1 MSPSRPSGA
10 ASAGC
15 ALVTLLLVLGIGFGA
30 YLALNAGVGAVRGG
44 DRLLGNRTLAVHVS
58 LPPERVRL
66 PEGLQHSGWLPVTVQ
81 IHDPT
86 AAQLLLSVGMDLSQ
100 IVLFVAVLW
109 LLRGIARSVRDGD
122 PFGSANVRRLRAIG
136 FWLVAGGVAV
146 EVVNTSLRTALYN
159 QLPANQFGNIGTS
172 GFNIPG
178 NFLLAGLGAF
188 ILAEVF
194 AHGLRLRE
202 DVEGTV

>member
-10 ASAGC
+10 ASAGYV
-15 ALVTLLLVLGIGFGA
+15 LVTLLLVLGIGFGA
-30 YLALNAGVGAVRGG
+30 YLALDAGIGAARGG
-44 DRLLGNRTLAVHVS
+44 DRLLGNRTLDVQVE
-58 LPPERVRL
+58 LPPGRVHF
-66 PEGLQHSGWLPVTVQ
+66 PEGIQHTGWLPVKVQ

-86 AAQLLLSVGMDLSQ
+86 ATQLLFSVGMDLSQ
-100 IVLFVAVLW
+100 IVLFVGVFW

-122 PFGSANVRRLRAIG
+122 PFGPANVRRLRAIG

-146 EVVNTSLRTALYN
+146 EIVDASLRTALYDR
-159 QLPANQFGNIGTS
+159 LPATFGHIGTR
-172 GFNIPG
+172 GFGIPG

>member
-1 MSPSRPSGA
+1 LSPSRPSGA
-10 ASAGC
+10 ARTGYV
-15 ALVTLLLVLGIGFGA
+15 LVTLLLALGIGFGTF
-30 YLALNAGVGAVRGG
+30 LALDAGVGAVRGG
-44 DRLLGNRTLAVHVS
+44 DRLVSGRNLDVHVQ

-66 PEGLQHSGWLPVTVQ
+66 PEGIRHSGWLPVTVQ

-86 AAQLLLSVGMDLSQ
+86 ATQILLSFGMDLSQ
-100 IVLFVAVLW
+100 VVLFVAVLW
-109 LLRGIARSVRDGD
+109 LLRGIARSVREGD
-122 PFGSANVRRLRAIG
+122 PFVPSNVRRLRAIG
-136 FWLVAGGVAV
+136 FWLVLGGIAV
-146 EVVNTSLRTALYN
+146 EVVNASLRTALYDR
-159 QLPANQFGNIGTS
+159 LPATFGNIGTE